1 MWGWDTKYSIV
12 VGIDTFYI
20 YLHDLTY
27 AIQHIKCTLYTE
39 KYVARNGLYTVHR
52 TQYKFNLE
60 TLGTRQFYSIATIT
74 TRRNELS
81 YMYVEL
87 TQLPLRTVQYIE
99 RRQQS
104 TMGWSFERCHV
115 VAKIVASAQL

>member
-27 AIQHIKCTLYTE
+27 AIQPIKCSLYTVQ
-39 KYVARNGLYTVHR
+39 YVARNGLYTVHR

-74 TRRNELS
+74 TRQKKKNYRVNGVTTAYCILKEGNN
-81 YMYVEL
+81 
-87 TQLPLRTVQYIE
+87 
-99 RRQQS
+99 QQWGGLLNIV
-104 TMGWSFERCHV
+104 TWSQ
-115 VAKIVASAQL
+115 KIVASAQL